1 MEAKLL
7 SLGNEFDTL
16 REKTEAVPFWNDFLW
31 GSQVVGLDDWV
42 LIDAWYRS
50 RCLEL
55 PRSGNAMVPGL
66 DMVNHSGNPTAYYE
80 ENNRGSVV
88 LLIRP
93 GSHLPSGDEVTISY
107 GDTKGASEMLFS
119 YGFIDPSN
127 VVDKLTLRLDP
138 FPDDPLAKAKL
149 HIFNGLPT
157 LTLSRTNT
165 EQDDQQTPSA
175 EWHSPFVYLMC
186 LNEEDGLSFQL
197 LQDTAG
203 GRQLRLLWQGEDV
216 TDQADDFESLIQSH
230 ELCQVFKL
238 RAVTVL
244 YEKVEEQLASIN
256 SGPTDNQ
263 LEPLQAAGLLRAEC
277 IAAARILKDVESK
290 LLASAL
296 EALDHEVSFR
306 PVHLVLHQPI
316 LVQ

>member
-1 MEAKLL
+1 
-7 SLGNEFDTL
+7 
-16 REKTEAVPFWNDFLW
+16 
-31 GSQVVGLDDWV
+31 
-42 LIDAWYRS
+42 
-50 RCLEL
+50 
-55 PRSGNAMVPGL
+55 MVPGL
-66 DMVNHSGNPTAYYE
+66 DMVNHSDKPTAFYE
-80 ENNRGSVV
+80 ENNSGNVE

-93 GSHLPSGDEVTISY
+93 GSHLPGGEEVTISY
-107 GDTKGASEMLFS
+107 GDAKPASEMLFS

-127 VVDKLTLRLDP
+127 IVDKLTLRLDP

-157 LTLSRTNT
+157 LTVSRANT
-165 EQDDQQTPSA
+165 EQDGQQRSPA

-203 GRQLRLLWQGEDV
+203 DRQLRLIWQEEDV
-216 TDQADDFESLIQSH
+216 TDQADDFQSLIQSH

-244 YEKVEEQLASIN
+244 YEKVKEQLASMSN
-256 SGPTDNQ
+256 GPADDQ

-277 IAAARILKDVESK
+277 IAAARMLKDVESK

-296 EALDHEVSFR
+296 EALDHEVSYR
-306 PVHLVLHQPI
+306 PV
-316 LVQ
+316 